1 MTDAI
6 SCSRITRGMREPQE
20 EAAGNEDYHETG
32 RTDYPYRVFGAD
44 AEILYRLCDERDYLT
59 CTAGY
64 QGRVKA
70 GTEAD
75 TL

>member
-1 MTDAI
+1 
-6 SCSRITRGMREPQE
+6 MREPQE

-32 RTDYPYRVFGAD
+32 RTDYPHRVFGAD
-44 AEILYRLCDERDYLT
+44 AEILYRLCNERDYLT

-64 QGRVKA
+64 QGWVKA